1 MSLDTPAKFSTA
13 EEISKTLLR
22 ELLPQVNKPGQYLG
36 NEWGARRKDFQ
47 QCRVRMALAFP
58 DLYELG
64 MSNFGLKI
72 LYQIINDLDGYMVD
86 RTYAPA
92 QDMEALLRK
101 LDLPLFAFES
111 RQPLRNFD
119 LIGFSLQYELT
130 YTNVLNML
138 DLAKLPVRARERE
151 SIFPLMFGGG
161 PSAVNPEPM
170 APFLDFFMI
179 GDGELALPATLSI
192 VDKFKTNFSPLFAL
206 LNGEESRAF
215 RLVLLCQMASGV
227 EGIYAPALYK
237 ETESQPVKARDM
249 QEIVEEAHR
258 VLEGLKKRQLTVEQA
273 NSLQLLEGALSELSQ
288 EVIPARVL
296 RQVAPLADSNQPVR
310 NLVPYLALVHD
321 REVLEVRRGCDRGCR
336 FCQPGYTF
344 LPVRERS
351 TEELVELSKKAL
363 KNSGHE
369 EYSMLSLCVS
379 DYTSLTDSVR
389 ALNREHSD
397 KRTSLSFPS
406 QRADR
411 MNLEIAEEL
420 KTVRKSGITLAP
432 EAGTEKMRKVINKG
446 LSHEQIINAIE
457 SAYASGWESV
467 KLYFMCGL
475 PFEDDDD
482 LQGIIDI
489 LKEATNH
496 CRHIKKNNPG
506 KHRKDVS
513 LTCTISN
520 FVPKPFTP
528 FQWFPQVA
536 PEEFARKHQVLREK
550 LRASGLRNVQL
561 NVTGPQISLLEAV
574 ISRGD
579 RKIGELIYQ
588 AYKNGAVFDAWD
600 EHFKPALWH
609 KCAEE
614 MGFTLLSE
622 AAKDRPVGSLQ
633 AYDVVHIGLHH
644 WWLAREWEKA
654 VKEIETPACTE
665 NLCHACGI
673 CTELETNHVLAA
685 PSAIILKKN
694 PFVKELNANKS
705 DADSHPSLFFM
716 APQGRQAELDVVG
729 STEENDDDDD
739 DNVSVIDIT
748 PPGNKR
754 FRMVFHKTG
763 DLRFVGHLDLQ
774 NLFIRAFRRAGIE
787 MSYTQGFNPS
797 PKLSLAAPLPL
808 FQEGLRE
815 LADIEVNAAN
825 FDALG
830 LMELLNCE
838 LPPEVQ
844 INECYEIQDQVNVAK
859 KSLPSLVGKAI
870 YKAVPEYDG
879 IEDASSACSASE
891 IAAKLEEAC
900 ANLLKQETLFARVSP
915 DQLEKNIDNK
925 KPKDL
930 RPLVH
935 SITVHNDPNSPNNTS
950 NLWIELLLSTGSNGH
965 AKPNE
970 VLDLISQEVTFRVTR
985 LEMFTQSGESLV
997 PNKNLELV
1005 RGSV

>member
-1 MSLDTPAKFSTA
+1 
-13 EEISKTLLR
+13 
-22 ELLPQVNKPGQYLG
+22 
-36 NEWGARRKDFQ
+36 
-47 QCRVRMALAFP
+47 MALAFP

-92 QDMEALLRK
+92 QDMEALMRK
-101 LDLPLFAFES
+101 LELPLFAFES
-111 RQPLRNFD
+111 RQPLFKFD

-138 DLAKLPVRARERE
+138 DLAKLPLRSSQRE
-151 SIFPLMFGGG
+151 SIFPLLFGGG

-179 GDGELALPATLSI
+179 GDGELALPATLAI
-192 VDKFKTNFSPLFAL
+192 VDKFKSTYGSLFPLLSKDESLAL
-206 LNGEESRAF
+206 RQ
-215 RLVLLCQMASGV
+215 VLLCQMVTAV
-227 EGIYAPALYK
+227 EGIYAPALYV
-237 ETESQPVKARDM
+237 ERDSQPVKARDM
-249 QEIVEEAHR
+249 QEIVEAAHT
-258 VLEGLKKRQLTVEQA
+258 VLDALQGRATSAAQEQA
-273 NSLQLLEGALSELSQ
+273 LLQLQGALSELSQ

-506 KHRKDVS
+506 KHRRDVS

-622 AAKDRPVGSLQ
+622 AAKDRPVGSMQ
-633 AYDVVHIGLHH
+633 AYDIVHIGLHH

-685 PSAIILKKN
+685 PSAVVLKKN

-705 DADSHPSLFFM
+705 DEDSHPSLFFM
-716 APQGRQAELDVVG
+716 APQDKNSDTL
-729 STEENDDDDD
+729 
-739 DNVSVIDIT
+739 

-754 FRMVFHKTG
+754 FRMVFHKIG

-815 LADIEVNAAN
+815 LADIEVAGPAN
-825 FDALG
+825 IDALG
-830 LMELLNCE
+830 LMALLNHE

-859 KSLPSLVGKAI
+859 KSLPSLVGKAT
-870 YKAVPEYDG
+870 YRAVPDFDG
-879 IEDASSACSASE
+879 IEEASSACPASD

-915 DQLEKNIDNK
+915 EQLEKNVDNK

-935 SITVHNDPNSPNNTS
+935 SITVHKDPNSAKKI
-950 NLWIELLLSTGSNGH
+950 WIELHLSTGSNGH
-965 AKPNE
+965 VKPNE
-970 VLDLISQEVTFRVTR
+970 VLDLISQDVTFRVTR
-985 LEMFTQSGESLV
+985 LEMFSQSGESLV
-997 PNKNLELV
+997 PNKSEKNLELV